1 MKNIYDK
8 LASRGAAALSDKELL
23 AVLTDDKQ
31 LAEALFRAS
40 GGSLVRL
47 ASEELARL
55 RMLGGL
61 GLQRARVLAAAAEFG
76 RRAAALQVQEAEIL
90 SNTEDVV
97 HYFRP
102 RLEKLDHEECWAVYL
117 SASNRILECWR
128 VSQGGLIA
136 TIVDHRLIIKR
147 ALELLATRM
156 ILVHNHPSGS
166 PDASDDDRV
175 LTRRV
180 RSAAALFDIQL
191 VDHVIISREGFFSF
205 YVSKQL

>member
-31 LAEALFRAS
+31 IAETLFRAS

-76 RRAAALQVQEAEIL
+76 RRAAALQVQETEIL

-166 PDASDDDRV
+166 PDASDDDRL